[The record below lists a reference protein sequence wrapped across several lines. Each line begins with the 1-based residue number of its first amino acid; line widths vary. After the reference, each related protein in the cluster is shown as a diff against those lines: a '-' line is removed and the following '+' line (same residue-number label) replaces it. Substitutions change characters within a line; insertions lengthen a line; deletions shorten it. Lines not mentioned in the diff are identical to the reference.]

1 VVISGESTVVIL
13 LVGVLVGWWAN
24 SIGRGIGFDLIG
36 DVFVGIVGA
45 LAGTWLARRY
55 GVQIPVKLIGPAIT
69 AAAGA
74 GVLLV
79 ALRYAEGFW
88 KGQPGR

>member
-1 VVISGESTVVIL
+1 MSGEGTVVVL
-13 LVGVLVGWWAN
+13 LVGALVGWWAN
-24 SIGRGIGFDLIG
+24 KVGRSVGFDLIG

-45 LAGTWLARRY
+45 LVGTWLARRY

-79 ALRYAEGFW
+79 GLRYAEGFW